1 MRFKQQVEV
10 KTRTKGA
17 GGHQAFQAEVVPNET
32 LSGDALYERLAE
44 RSNLTPSMARIYV
57 DTLQGFIVE
66 QIAKGNRLDFDLMTF
81 YPRLSGG
88 LSSRDADPAS
98 DGVYVR
104 GAVKARRALM
114 EAPRRTVE
122 AVNKLSNVRP
132 RIYGVTDTADPKS
145 KCIAPGHE
153 LLISG
158 CDIPIVTSRP
168 DEGVWLETRR
178 RGTVAVAE
186 VLESSATSVRCVFHE
201 IPPSDWKYTLVVGTR
216 CGKGTDFKVRRCL
229 ADVRVA

>member
-1 MRFKQQVEV
+1 MRFVQQVDV

-57 DTLQGFIVE
+57 DTLQGFILE

-122 AVNKLSNVRP
+122 PVNRLANDRP
-132 RIYGVTDTADPKS
+132 RITALGDTVTQS
-145 KCIAPGHE
+145 SSVIAPEHE
-153 LLISG
+153 IRIYG
-158 CDIPIVTSRP
+158 TGIPIDMSRP
-168 DEGVWLETRR
+168 DEGIWLKTRR
-178 RGTVAVAE
+178 KGRVATAE
-186 VLESSATSVRCVFHE
+186 VLASTASEAKCVFHGE
-201 IPPSDWKYTLVVGTR
+201 LAPQNYTLVLGTR
-216 CGKGTDFKVRRCL
+216 CGKGVDFKVRRCL
-229 ADVRVA
+229 WDVKVS